1 MKMKHSISRQL
12 IVTLTKVSL
21 VTVLFSCFTGYFVY
35 TLALDFNLIT
45 EQELMSDEL
54 SFNIVDFLWIAFVTT
69 VGFITSIFLGI
80 RLSRKFISP
89 IQAIAEAAQQ
99 ISQGK
104 LSVRAQV
111 NAPNSPAELLQLIDD
126 FNAMA
131 SQLETSVK
139 NTSMWN
145 AAIAHEL
152 RTPVTILQGR
162 LHGIID
168 GVFEP
173 NTLLF
178 KDLLGQ
184 VEQLS
189 LLIED
194 LRTLSLAE
202 NHQLR
207 MQFDVNSLHHI
218 IIQLIEHYQDRF
230 EQAQL
235 RVQANLTEQSC
246 YCDEQRIKQVL
257 TALFEN
263 AIRYANP
270 GLIKITCEINN
281 KNWVLK
287 FEDEGPGIAE
297 HHIAYLFDPFY
308 RLEPSRGKNQGGT
321 GLGLSVVHAIISAH
335 QGQIYYEKSKLGGS
349 CFKIL
354 LPIAKPNFPSQLNKP
369 EQE

>member
-12 IVTLTKVSL
+12 IVTLTKVSM
-21 VTVLFSCFTGYFVY
+21 VTVLFSCFTGYFIY

-45 EQELMSDEL
+45 EQELMSDEFIL
-54 SFNIVDFLWIAFVTT
+54 NIADFLYIAFVAT

-80 RLSRKFISP
+80 KLSRKFISP
-89 IQAIAEAAQQ
+89 IQAIAETAQQ

-111 NAPNSPAELLQLIDD
+111 DSQNSPAELLQLIDD

-173 NTLLF
+173 NVLLF

-207 MQFDVNSLHHI
+207 MNFDEHSLHQI
-218 IIQLIEHYQDRF
+218 IIHSIEHYQDRF

-235 RVQANLTEQSC
+235 RIQANLTEGSC
-246 YCDEQRIKQVL
+246 YCDEQRINQVVI
-257 TALFEN
+257 ALFEN
-263 AIRYANP
+263 SIRYAEP
-270 GLIKITCEINN
+270 GLIKISSS
-281 KNWVLK
+281 KNDQDWILK

-297 HHIAYLFDPFY
+297 QHIAYLFDPFY
-308 RLEPSRGKNQGGT
+308 RIEPSRGKNQGGT

-335 QGQIYYEKSKLGGS
+335 QGQIYYEKSQLGGS
-349 CFKIL
+349 CFRII
-354 LPIAKPNFPSQLNKP
+354 LPIFKPQAPIELSTQ
-369 EQE
+369 QV

>member
-1 MKMKHSISRQL
+1 MKMNHGISRQL
-12 IVTLTKVSL
+12 ILTLGKASL
-21 VTVLFSCFTGYFVY
+21 VTALCSFLAGYFIY

-45 EQELMSDEL
+45 EQELMSSEL
-54 SFNIVDFLWIAFVTT
+54 KLNIVDYIWIGLVTAT
-69 VGFITSIFLGI
+69 GFIISIVLGI
-80 RLSRKFISP
+80 KLSRKFILP
-89 IQAIAEAAQQ
+89 IQSLAESAQQ

-104 LSVRAQV
+104 LSVRAEAG
-111 NAPNSPAELLQLIDD
+111 NPSSPAELSQLIDD
-126 FNAMA
+126 FNTMA

-173 NTLLF
+173 NELLF
-178 KDLLGQ
+178 KDLLNQ

-207 MQFDVNSLHHI
+207 MNFEYSSLHHM
-218 IIQLIEHYQDRF
+218 IIQSIEHYQDRF
-230 EQAQL
+230 DRAQL
-235 RVQANLTEQSC
+235 RVQANLTEESC
-246 YCDEQRIKQVL
+246 YCDQQRIQQIL
-257 TALFEN
+257 IALFEN

-270 GLIKITCEINN
+270 GLIKISSAKVDQSWI
-281 KNWVLK
+281 LK
-287 FEDEGPGIAE
+287 IEDQGPGIE
-297 HHIAYLFDPFY
+297 EQHIAHLFDPFY

-321 GLGLSVVHAIISAH
+321 GLGLSVVQAIVTAH
-335 QGQIYYEKSKLGGS
+335 HGQITYMHSSSLGGS
-349 CFKIL
+349 CFTIE
-354 LPIAKPNFPSQLNKP
+354 LPVNGEKV
-369 EQE
+369 

>member
-1 MKMKHSISRQL
+1 MKMKHGISRQL
-12 IVTLTKVSL
+12 IFTLGKVSL
-21 VTVLFSCFTGYFVY
+21 VTVIFSCFTGFFIY

-45 EQELMSDEL
+45 EEELNSDDFN
-54 SFNIVDFLWIAFVTT
+54 FNIVDFLWIIIVTAI
-69 VGFITSIFLGI
+69 GFITSIFLGMK
-80 RLSRKFISP
+80 LSRKFILP
-89 IQAIAEAAQQ
+89 IQALAESAQQ

-111 NAPNSPAELLQLIDD
+111 DPQSSPAELSQLIDD

-173 NTLLF
+173 NELLF

-207 MQFDVNSLHHI
+207 MHFAQHSVHQI
-218 IIQLIEHYQDRF
+218 IIENIEHYQDRF
-230 EQAQL
+230 ERAEL
-235 RVQANLTEQSC
+235 RVQANLTEVSC

-257 TALFEN
+257 IALFEN

-270 GLIKITCEINN
+270 GLIKINSE
-281 KNWVLK
+281 KVGQDWVLK
-287 FEDEGPGIAE
+287 LEDEGPGIAE
-297 HHIAYLFDPFY
+297 PHIAYLFDPFY

-321 GLGLSVVHAIISAH
+321 GLGLSVVQAIISAH

-349 CFKIL
+349 CFKIV
-354 LPIAKPNFPSQLNKP
+354 LPLAKPC
-369 EQE
+369 